1 VKGLVLDAS
10 VAANWLLDEKIN
22 AVAQRALDEMQAGTP
37 VFVPTLWLL
46 EIVNVL
52 FSAQRRGRIDR
63 KHRDG
68 ALDRIGQLPLAV
80 LAPPGLADLKVL
92 RHYAEKHQ
100 LTSYDAEYLRVAKSQ
115 NLSLATL
122 DGNLLA
128 GAKREKVAVVSA

>member
-10 VAANWLLDEKIN
+10 VAANWLLDEKISP
-22 AVAQRALDEMQAGTP
+22 VAQRALDEMQAGTP

-52 FSAQRRGRIDR
+52 FGAERRKRIDR

-68 ALDRIGQLPLAV
+68 ALDRIGQLPLTV
-80 LAPPGLADLKVL
+80 LTPPGLADLKVL

-122 DGNLLA
+122 DGSLLA
-128 GAKREKVAVVSA
+128 AAKREKVAVISA

>member
-10 VAANWLLDEKIN
+10 VAANWLLDEEIN
-22 AVAQRALDEMQAGTP
+22 PVAQRALDEMQAGTP
-37 VFVPTLWLL
+37 IFVPTLWLL

-52 FSAQRRGRIDR
+52 FSAERRKRIDR

-68 ALDRIGQLPLAV
+68 ALDRIAQLPLAI
-80 LAPPGLADLKVL
+80 LAPPGLSDLMLL

-122 DGNLLA
+122 DGNLLS
-128 GAKREKVAVVSA
+128 GAKREKVTVISP

>member
-10 VAANWLLDEKIN
+10 VAANWLLDEEIN
-22 AVAQRALDEMQAGTP
+22 PVAQRALDEMQAGTP
-37 VFVPTLWLL
+37 IFVPTLWLL

-52 FSAQRRGRIDR
+52 FSAERRKRIDR

-68 ALDRIGQLPLAV
+68 ALDRIAQLPLAI
-80 LAPPGLADLKVL
+80 LAPPGLSDLMLL

-122 DGNLLA
+122 DGNLLS
-128 GAKREKVAVVSA
+128 GAKLEKVTVISP